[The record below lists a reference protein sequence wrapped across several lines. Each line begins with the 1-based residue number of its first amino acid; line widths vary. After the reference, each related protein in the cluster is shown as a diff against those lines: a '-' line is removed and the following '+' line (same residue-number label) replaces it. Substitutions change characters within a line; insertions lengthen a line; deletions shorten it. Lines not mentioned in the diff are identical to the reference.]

1 MKKRFILLTSV
12 CAVLAGSVFAQSV
25 QKATFTSENE
35 ADFLKRETNGGLRYN
50 GAAPLLDASVG
61 DTLWYSDF
69 SDANDWTFTNTG
81 SLGWS
86 AVTTAAVWFY
96 DGNQALS
103 STSGGEFAE
112 MNNGDPSSTTTSAA
126 THIMQSAQVSVA
138 GATGSGFLMYQER
151 ASRFFDQ
158 MYIQA
163 SSNGTSWTTIGANEH
178 LLPRT
183 AANNTPGSQTNPE
196 YVGYYIPASIMTATG
211 NLWIR
216 FQWTDD
222 DNGIAYGWQIDDVVI
237 YTGPT
242 NDLDLNRAYMYGVA
256 DSGAYQKY
264 TEIPEIQAEEAT
276 FLPAALV
283 IANGSATQTDV
294 VVSVSESNTGYSSSS
309 AANTLA
315 NDEFAIIEVADDFTT
330 DGTGNYSMTYTVA
343 SGNSDMVEENDEMDW
358 DFRVSDNI
366 FAYDKD
372 DNQGSGWWGSSGYTF
387 CLYYDNFTGDTVV
400 GVQGYFPLIGTTT
413 QYGLEYGKTLKA
425 TLYNDDGTGNLV
437 ELGSGDFY
445 DVAGGTEGNPVD
457 DWVTVP
463 ANIPVPATIES
474 YYACI
479 TTYEDE
485 IPLGYDYGVAGY
497 GLVDSDNSGSW
508 GNPITTSYDTFNVL
522 PYIRVKTKNAQLCA
536 NTTIAVIG
544 EVDDENE
551 TFTASIE
558 LINVSG
564 GQSPYTFS
572 WSGPSG
578 FSASTQDIEGLL
590 EKGDYIVT
598 VTDNNG
604 CSEVQVFTVDGNLS
618 VEDLTISTLKLYPNP
633 ASDFVNIDLANA
645 GAYNMVITSL
655 KGDVVMT
662 STITAN
668 QGINTIDVSELAA
681 GSYLIKMTN
690 EDNAMSISEIVI
702 R

>member
-1 MKKRFILLTSV
+1 MKKRFILLTAV

-25 QKATFTSENE
+25 QNATFTSQNE
-35 ADFLKRETNGGLRYN
+35 ADFLKRETNSGLRYN
-50 GAAPLLDASVG
+50 GAAPLLDVSAG
-61 DTLWYSDF
+61 DTIWYSDF

-86 AVTTAAVWFY
+86 VVSTAAVWFY
-96 DGNQALS
+96 DGNAALS

-112 MNNGDPSSTTTSAA
+112 MNNGDPAGTVSAA
-126 THIMQSAQVSVA
+126 THIMQSVQVSVA

-163 SSNGTSWTTIGANEH
+163 SSNGTSWTTIGSNEH

-183 AANNTPGSQTNPE
+183 AANNTPGSETNPE

-211 NLWIR
+211 NIWIR

-237 YTGPT
+237 YSGPE
-242 NDLDLNRAYMYGVA
+242 NDLDLNRAYMYGIA

-264 TEIPEIQAEEAT
+264 TSIPEIQAEEAS
-276 FLPAALV
+276 FLPAAL
-283 IANGSATQTDV
+283 INANGSATQTDV
-294 VVSVSESNTGYSSSS
+294 VVSVSESNTGYLSLS
-309 AANTLA
+309 AVNTLA
-315 NDEFAIIEVADDFTT
+315 NDEFAIIEVADEFTT
-330 DGTGNYSMTYTVA
+330 DGTGNYSLTYTVL
-343 SGNSDMVEENDEMDW
+343 SSNSDMVEENDEMDW

-387 CLYYDNFTGDTVV
+387 CLYYDNFTSDTVV
-400 GVQGYFPLIGTTT
+400 GVQGYFPLIGQTT
-413 QYGLEYGKTLKA
+413 QYGLEYGQTLKA
-425 TLYNDDGTGNLV
+425 SLYNDDGNGNLV
-437 ELGSGDFY
+437 ELGTGGFY
-445 DVAGGTEGNPVD
+445 DVAGGTVGNPVD

-463 ANIPVPATIES
+463 ANITVPASIES

-485 IPLGYDYGVAGY
+485 IPLG
-497 GLVDSDNSGSW
+497 
-508 GNPITTSYDTFNVL
+508 PITVPYDTFYVL
-522 PYIRVKTKNAQLCA
+522 PCIRVKTKNAQLCA
-536 NTTIAVIG
+536 STTIAVIG
-544 EVDDENE
+544 EVDDANE

-572 WSGPSG
+572 WGGPNG

-590 EKGDYIVT
+590 EKGDYILT

-604 CSEVQVFTVDGNLS
+604 CSEVQVFTIDGNLS
-618 VEDLTISTLKLYPNP
+618 VEDFAISNLKVYPNP
-633 ASDFVNIDLANA
+633 AADFVNIDLANA
-645 GAYNMVITSL
+645 GAYDILITSI
-655 KGDVVMT
+655 KGDVITT
-662 STITAN
+662 SAIIAN
-668 QGINTIDVSELAA
+668 AGVNPIDVSELAS
-681 GSYLIKMTN
+681 GSYIIKMTD
-690 EDNAMSISEIVI
+690 ESNAISVSEFVI